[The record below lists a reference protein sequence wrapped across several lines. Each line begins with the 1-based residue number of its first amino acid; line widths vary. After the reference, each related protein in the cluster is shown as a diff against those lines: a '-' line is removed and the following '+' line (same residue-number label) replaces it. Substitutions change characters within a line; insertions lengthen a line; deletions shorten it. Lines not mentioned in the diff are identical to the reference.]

1 MYVHVSFIG
10 ENRITD
16 YSEILFHHSFCG
28 FGNIAYRVQG
38 GREGVRVVERI
49 PSQGGLIYVE

>member
-1 MYVHVSFIG
+1 MHVSFIG